1 MVSVIAKSLRDRRI
15 HKALTDIF
23 DKADIDKSGK
33 LNVSEYLELC
43 RNYNIEVTDEDLRSI
58 ELLAENNGGGL
69 SKTDFILFV
78 RQTNRV
84 DQFDTVDP
92 ESDHH
97 WNEKIKQA
105 WKMFDRNGD
114 GKLSQL
120 EFRWMTDKKN
130 LSDKSIQLMWSKCD
144 LDKDGY
150 LDFEEFQEMILRAR
164 ARKELKSLE
173 DQQQLDIMNDDIAD
187 DENKNGEREQP
198 DLDNSEIEEDIVEV
212 QPVPVNSN
220 ISTDEDIQEEIE
232 NEISQI
238 TEKVHFKFMKIAFHS
253 IF

>member
-1 MVSVIAKSLRDRRI
+1 MVSVIAKSLRDRRV
-15 HKALTDIF
+15 HNALSEIF

-43 RNYNIEVTDEDLRSI
+43 RNYNIEVTDEDMRII
-58 ELLAENNGGGL
+58 EDLAENNGGGL
-69 SKTDFILFV
+69 SKNDFVLFV

-92 ESDHH
+92 ESDQH

-120 EFRWMTDKKN
+120 EFRWMTDKRN
-130 LSDKSIQLMWSKCD
+130 LSNQNIKLMWSKCD

-150 LDFEEFQEMILRAR
+150 LDFEEFKEMILRAR

-173 DQQQLDIMNDDIAD
+173 EQQHLDGNQMELTENRFPNDRGQNLSNEE
-187 DENKNGEREQP
+187 ENVEREF
-198 DLDNSEIEEDIVEV
+198 DNSEIEEEIEIE
-212 QPVPVNSN
+212 PVPVNSNN
-220 ISTDEDIQEEIE
+220 ISTDEDIQEEIDFE
-232 NEISQI
+232 KSQV
-238 TEKVHFKFMKIAFHS
+238 TEEV
-253 IF
+253 